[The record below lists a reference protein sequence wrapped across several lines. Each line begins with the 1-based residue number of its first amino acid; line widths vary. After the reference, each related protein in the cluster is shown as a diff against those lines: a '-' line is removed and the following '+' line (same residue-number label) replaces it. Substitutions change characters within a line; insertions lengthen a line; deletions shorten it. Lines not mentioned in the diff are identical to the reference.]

1 LTRDF
6 SETQTKITISVL
18 IYTVKCKK
26 KVDKKFSAA
35 WSSLPV
41 FRFWLAAVDYDCI
54 LGCLAEYKKTE
65 RKLSVLENPHLYNNI
80 LRKNNC
86 RKLFLSTFFF
96 WADLC
101 PTNSFSFREL
111 LQERKSKCYCLCL
124 C

>member
-1 LTRDF
+1 VIFQRL
-6 SETQTKITISVL
+6 KLKYLMISAL
-18 IYTVKCKK
+18 IYTVEYKK
-26 KVDKKFSAA
+26 SRQEVFGCLVQ
-35 WSSLPV
+35 SSV
-41 FRFWLAAVDYDCI
+41 FRFWLAAADYYCI
-54 LGCLAEYKKTE
+54 LGCLFEYKKTE